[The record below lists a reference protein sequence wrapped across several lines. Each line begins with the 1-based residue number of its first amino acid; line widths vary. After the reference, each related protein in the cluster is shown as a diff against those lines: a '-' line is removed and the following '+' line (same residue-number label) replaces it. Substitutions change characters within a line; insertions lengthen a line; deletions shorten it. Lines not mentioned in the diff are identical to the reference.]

1 MNTSE
6 QILGL
11 IDKLSDV
18 DVNTIKNDDELL
30 SIIDSLTFIKLIV
43 AIDEEFNLSIEDEDV
58 DFDKL
63 NSVNLLVKYVE
74 DNSKQV

>member
-74 DNSKQV
+74 DNSK

>member
-18 DVNTIKNDDELL
+18 DVNTIKDDDELL

-74 DNSKQV
+74 DNSK

>member
-6 QILGL
+6 QILNL

-30 SIIDSLTFIKLIV
+30 SVIDSLTFIKLIV

-74 DNSKQV
+74 DNSK

>member
-30 SIIDSLTFIKLIV
+30 SVIDSLTFIKLIV

-74 DNSKQV
+74 DNSK

>member
-63 NSVNLLVKYVE
+63 NSYLLSLVLVLLK
-74 DNSKQV
+74 S

>member
-6 QILGL
+6 KILGL

-74 DNSKQV
+74 DNSK

>member
-1 MNTSE
+1 MDTSE

-74 DNSKQV
+74 DNSK